1 MVTLRETVMIEFKL
15 FIYCE
20 INSYNTID
28 TKIAIRFLFRIA
40 ILISSIKMYL
50 YVFIVF
56 QQFLGL
62 VFLHQINS
70 IGNNIT

>member
-50 YVFIVF
+50 QVFIVF

-62 VFLHQINS
+62 VFLYQING

>member
-40 ILISSIKMYL
+40 ILISSIKIYFTSFYRL
-50 YVFIVF
+50 PAIPWPGIPAPD
-56 QQFLGL
+56 QW
-62 VFLHQINS
+62 HWK
-70 IGNNIT
+70 